1 VSSQRVAKVESLVM
15 QVAASHLVQLMK
27 KDAAKVTV
35 TRVDVTPDIRNAT
48 VWVGV
53 LGNEEEQKKV
63 WPYVEA
69 TRAELQEAVAGSM
82 MTKYVPRL
90 TLKLDTGGEYAAKID
105 KLLRQT
111 P

>member
-1 VSSQRVAKVESLVM
+1 MSSQRVAKVESLVM
-15 QVAASHLVQLMK
+15 QVVASHLVQFME

-35 TRVDVTPDIRNAT
+35 TRVDVTSDIRSAT

-53 LGNEEEQKKV
+53 LGNEEEQKKT
-63 WPYVEA
+63 WPLVEA
-69 TRAELQEAVAGSM
+69 TRIDLQEAVAANM
-82 MTKYVPRL
+82 HTKYVPRL

-105 KLLRQT
+105 ELLRRT